1 MEPTIVAGGP
11 LLLVGLDFFGDPF
24 ALSGGWTEENEIGR
38 LWQRFMAYLA
48 AHPRRIRHMTTE
60 AVMYEVHIEH
70 EETAETGEREVFVG
84 LEVDR
89 LEDVPVELVVKV
101 LPPVPYAVFSLRGD
115 EILSDWNQTI
125 YAAWLPGSGYEVPY
139 NYVVERY
146 DERFKGV
153 QQIAESMLEILVPI
167 RPREPGP

>member
-1 MEPTIVAGGP
+1 
-11 LLLVGLDFFGDPF
+11 
-24 ALSGGWTEENEIGR
+24 
-38 LWQRFMAYLA
+38 
-48 AHPRRIRHMTTE
+48 
-60 AVMYEVHIEH
+60 
-70 EETAETGEREVFVG
+70 
-84 LEVDR
+84 
-89 LEDVPVELVVKV
+89 
-101 LPPVPYAVFSLRGD
+101 VPYAVFSLRGD